1 MKMIT
6 PITRAIMPMNL
17 RNQFD
22 KLWDQFRRSRGGQY
36 TLEFVVLLAAVSIAA
51 TLMAGYVRGAIR
63 ANVKS
68 TEMQLNG
75 AMQDNRP

>member
-1 MKMIT
+1 MIT
-6 PITRAIMPMNL
+6 QINL
-17 RNQFD
+17 RNQ
-22 KLWDQFRRSRGGQY
+22 QFTIREINAKRSTRGQY
-36 TLEFVVLLAAVSIAA
+36 TLEWGILVSAVVIAGV
-51 TLMAGYVRGAIR
+51 LMRGYVRGALR